1 MSSAPLV
8 RSAPR
13 LTDRC
18 IGTSGA
24 ALPTDRRAG
33 CLELALGELEA
44 ALATVTVQVDSG
56 PLGSGQSPRIIARS
70 LPNGHTH
77 QTYDWGRSNAKFR
90 MQKCAWCCLD
100 KGSVLPYFWP
110 WSPLGDAIYKQRQRL
125 AGYWCIAAE
134 SRASRA
140 FFCGRDLENWCI
152 GPIGARCHGWRVS
165 LRAPALAPH
174 HTAQRDP
181 MWASARPL
189 ALTCTTGRA
198 RAAGRSRRHWPG

>member
-77 QTYDWGRSNAKFR
+77 QTYDWGA
-90 MQKCAWCCLD
+90 CA
-100 KGSVLPYFWP
+100 
-110 WSPLGDAIYKQRQRL
+110 
-125 AGYWCIAAE
+125 
-134 SRASRA
+134 
-140 FFCGRDLENWCI
+140 
-152 GPIGARCHGWRVS
+152 ARFHR
-165 LRAPALAPH
+165 
-174 HTAQRDP
+174 
-181 MWASARPL
+181 
-189 ALTCTTGRA
+189 
-198 RAAGRSRRHWPG
+198 